1 MRKYSAINLCWTF
14 LLAMLFVVGCGKEA
28 VRVPSV
34 VSTVPTNGATGVA
47 VNSLIQ
53 ATFNMAMNPAS
64 INSSSFTVTAGG
76 HSVPGQVS
84 YSNAMAT
91 FTPATA
97 LTNGTQYMAAITTG
111 ATSAGGTHLLSTY
124 SWSFTTVAP
133 APTVVSTVPANGA
146 TNVAINT
153 GISATFS
160 EAMNPA
166 SISGSTFTLSS
177 ASGPVSGAVTYSGV
191 MATFTPST
199 NLASSTMY
207 TATITSG
214 ATSTGG
220 ISLATSYVWTFT
232 TSSPPPAVVATEPL
246 NSATG
251 VPVDQAVSAT
261 FNEAMLCTTLATPAT
276 TFSLMGPGTT
286 VVAGTVTCSGSTA
299 TFTPSNNLAVNT
311 VYTAMIATS
320 AQSMAGLP
328 LGMAYVWS
336 FRTLPAP
343 TAPTVITTVPVNQAT
358 AVPLNQ
364 ALSATFSVAMNPS
377 SLTSSTFLVTGAGGA
392 AVAGTVTYVAA
403 GSIATFTPTAAL
415 DPSTVYTATI
425 TTGAENL
432 QATPLAANYTWSFTT
447 AAAVVLAAPTVVSTI
462 PANAATG
469 VPLNQV
475 VSASFNVPMDPTTVN
490 GTNFTLTGPGTQ
502 PVAGLVAY
510 AAVGNSLTF
519 TPTANLPASTVFTA
533 TIRTGVKDLAGT
545 ALASN
550 YVWSFTTG
558 AAVLAT
564 APELTSTSPA
574 NAATNVPLNQAVSG
588 TFTEAMN
595 PLTLTT
601 GTFEVTGPGGTSI
614 PGTVSYDPIH
624 FIGTFTPTSLLTAST
639 TYTATITNGATDLA
653 NNPLGNSGVSNPWTF
668 TTGAAAVPPPVVLG
682 PTISLF
688 GAFGGSAGIT
698 NQGIETV
705 VNGDI
710 GTTAVSTLITG
721 MHDASVVVGGVDECT
736 YTETTLNMGLV
747 TGTINTAPPPPTVG
761 CPNEGTAVTSAFAAQ
776 AALEALTAYN
786 TLAGI
791 PNGLDVSVCPG
802 CGGGSA
808 GELGNR
814 TLAPGVYKS
823 APGSFAISQG
833 DLTLD
838 AKGDPNAYWVFQM
851 ATTLTV
857 GTPSTP
863 HSVLLIN
870 GAQPQNVF
878 WQVGS
883 AATLEG
889 IVGGGTMEGTIISQ
903 TGISI
908 STAGVVAVTTLNGRA
923 IVLTGPVTMVNSVIN
938 VP

>member
-1 MRKYSAINLCWTF
+1 MRKNNAITLCWLF
-14 LLAMLFVVGCGKEA
+14 LLAMLVVVGCGKEA

-34 VSTVPTNGATGVA
+34 ISTAPTNGATGVA
-47 VNSLIQ
+47 VNTPIQ
-53 ATFNMAMNPAS
+53 ATFNMAMNPAT
-64 INSSSFTVTAGG
+64 INSSSFLVTAGG
-76 HSVPGQVS
+76 HAVPGQVS
-84 YSNAMAT
+84 YSNAVAS
-91 FTPATA
+91 FTPSTA
-97 LTNGTQYMAAITTG
+97 LSYGTQYTLMITPV
-111 ATSAGGTHLLSTY
+111 ATSAGGTHLLSNY
-124 SWSFTTVAP
+124 SWSFTTVTP
-133 APTVVSTVPANGA
+133 LPTVLSTIPANGA
-146 TNVAINT
+146 TNVPINT
-153 GISATFS
+153 VISATFS
-160 EAMNPA
+160 EAMNPT

-177 ASGPVSGAVTYSGV
+177 ASGAVSGVVTYSGV
-191 MATFTPST
+191 TATFTPSV
-199 NLASSTMY
+199 NLSSGTAY
-207 TATITSG
+207 TGTISNG
-214 ATSTGG
+214 ATSSGG
-220 ISLATSYVWTFT
+220 ISLAASYTWTFT
-232 TSSPPPAVVATEPL
+232 TSMPPPAVLATVPL

-251 VPVDQAVSAT
+251 VPIDQVVSAT
-261 FNEAMLCTTLATPAT
+261 FNEAMLCSTLTTPAT

-286 VVAGTVTCSGSTA
+286 LVGGTVTCAGSTA
-299 TFTPSNNLAVNT
+299 TFTATNSLAVNT
-311 VYTAMIATS
+311 VYTATITS
-320 AQSMAGLP
+320 GAESLAGAA
-328 LGMAYVWS
+328 LGSTYMWS

-343 TAPTVITTVPVNQAT
+343 TAPTVIATVPVNQAT
-358 AVPLNQ
+358 AVLLNQ
-364 ALSATFSVAMNPS
+364 ALSATFSVAMNPT
-377 SLTSSTFLVTGAGGA
+377 SLTSSTFLLTGSSGS
-392 AVAGTVTYVAA
+392 AVSGTVTYVAA
-403 GSIATFTPTAAL
+403 GSIATFSPSVAL
-415 DPSTVYTATI
+415 NPSTVYTATI

-447 AAAVVLAAPTVVSTI
+447 AAAAVLAAPSVVSTI
-462 PANAATG
+462 PSNAATA

-475 VSASFNVPMDPTTVN
+475 VSASFTVPMDPTTVN
-490 GTNFTLTGPGTQ
+490 GTNFALTDAGGQ

-519 TPTANLPASTVFTA
+519 TPTVDLPASTVFTG
-533 TIRTGVKDLAGT
+533 TFRTGVKDLAGT
-545 ALASN
+545 SLSSN
-550 YVWSFTTG
+550 YTWSFTTG
-558 AAVLAT
+558 AAVKAT
-564 APELTSTSPA
+564 SPELSSTSPV
-574 NAATNVPLNQAVSG
+574 NAATNVALNQAISG

-595 PLTLTT
+595 PLSLTT
-601 GTFEVTGPGGTSI
+601 GTFLVTGAGGTTI

-653 NNPLGNSGVSNPWTF
+653 NNPLGNSGISNPWTF

-747 TGTINTAPPPPTVG
+747 TGTIDTAPPPPTVG
-761 CPNEGTAVTSAFAAQ
+761 CPNEGTAATSAFAAQ

-838 AKGDPNAYWVFQM
+838 AKGDPNASWVFQM

-870 GAQPQNVF
+870 GAQASNVF

-889 IVGGGTMEGTIISQ
+889 IVGGGTMEGTILSQ

-938 VP
+938 IP